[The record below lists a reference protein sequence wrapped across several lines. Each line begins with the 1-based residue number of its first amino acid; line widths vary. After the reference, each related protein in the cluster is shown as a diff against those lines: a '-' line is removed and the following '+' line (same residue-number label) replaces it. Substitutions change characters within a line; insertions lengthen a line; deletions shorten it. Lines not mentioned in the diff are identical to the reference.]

1 MATKQVFNTSAE
13 LDYPTV
19 LPTLDLDFAN
29 SKTLDPRITFTRA
42 SGGSYVGADGLI
54 KYSGVNE
61 ARFDHDPETGE
72 SLGLLIEEART
83 NLLLRSQEFDDAG
96 WGKNNY
102 SVTVNATIAPN
113 GTLTADKLI
122 PINANTFHDIF
133 RTPGLSLNTY
143 TFSIFAKAEEQSFI
157 RLRIDDSVL
166 SRNADFNLA
175 TGRVSSSVNVT
186 SPTIT
191 PYPNGWYR
199 CSITVTTN
207 IINAVV
213 NSSFTGSFIY
223 SGDGTSGIYIW
234 GAQLEQGS
242 FPTSYIPTI
251 GSTRTRAAD
260 SASITGKNF
269 TNFFN
274 KNEGTTLITYRPRF
288 DGSYQSPFAGLFIIT
303 DNISGS
309 RSIGLVGNS
318 NVFQLYFAGSSG
330 APGAALLPNFSWL
343 TPPTPSSKRT
353 ERAVISYGND
363 YIRMYQNSI
372 PFSSTNPTYGLG
384 KIEDIFKT
392 QVNPN
397 TVNYVRLYF
406 GGDPA
411 FAGRFNCTIQNF
423 RYYPKDLGPQL
434 LKNISQIYP

>member
-1 MATKQVFNTSAE
+1 MTVKQVFNTSAE

-54 KYSGVNE
+54 KYAGVNE
-61 ARFDHDPETGE
+61 ARFDHDPATGE

-83 NLLLRSQEFDDAG
+83 NLVL
-96 WGKNNY
+96 N
-102 SVTVNATIAPN
+102 
-113 GTLTADKLI
+113 
-122 PINANTFHDIF
+122 
-133 RTPGLSLNTY
+133 SLNGY
-143 TFSIFAKAEEQSFI
+143 
-157 RLRIDDSVL
+157 
-166 SRNADFNLA
+166 
-175 TGRVSSSVNVT
+175 VNNFPSNT
-186 SPTIT
+186 
-191 PYPNGWYR
+191 
-199 CSITVTTN
+199 TVTTGIDAPDGSNTAVRVTGKPSGSTLIRMNTGTLLNSTTYTVSFYVRLISGN
-207 IINAVV
+207 ISSNNTLISDICDGVLINYLPLLITNKWVKI
-213 NSSFTGSFIY
+213 TY
-223 SGDGTSGIYIW
+223 SGFRGQTNNPEFNFIDLLNNNINNYVLDFW
-234 GAQLEQGS
+234 GAQVEQAS
-242 FPTSYIPTI
+242 FPTSYIPTQA
-251 GSTRTRAAD
+251 STRTRAAD
-260 SASITGKNF
+260 SVQIVGKNF

-288 DGSYQSPFAGLFIIT
+288 DGSYQSPFTGLFIIT
-303 DNISGS
+303 DNISGA

-318 NVFQLYFAGSSG
+318 NVFQLYFAGSTG

-343 TPPTPSSKRT
+343 APPTPSSKRT

-363 YIRMYQNSI
+363 YIRMYQNSR
-372 PFSSTNPTYGLG
+372 PFSSTSPTYGLG

-434 LKNISQIYP
+434 LKNISKIYP